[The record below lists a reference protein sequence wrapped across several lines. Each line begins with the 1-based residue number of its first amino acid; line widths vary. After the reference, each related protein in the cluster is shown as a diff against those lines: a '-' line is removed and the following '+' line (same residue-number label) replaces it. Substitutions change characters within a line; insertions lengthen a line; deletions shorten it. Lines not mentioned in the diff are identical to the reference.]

1 MLKYDDLTEDEKHL
15 SILIVN
21 SEIVLIGTPKECDDR
36 LSKYLPAHIDDNS
49 IYNGHTINTIED
61 LVEFSI
67 YHSGIES
74 CFLSMKDCNG
84 KDFLYEIISSPWY
97 AYESNYVDE
106 QGCSEEDIYKAFE
119 QRRLDLRS

>member
-36 LSKYLPAHIDDNS
+36 LSKYLPARIGDNS
-49 IYNGHTINTIED
+49 IYNGHTMNTIED

-74 CFLSMKDCNG
+74 CFLNMKDCNG
-84 KDFLYEIISSPWY
+84 KDFLYEIIRSPWY
-97 AYESNYVDE
+97 ASESNYVDE
-106 QGCSEEDIYKAFE
+106 QGKSEEDIYKALE